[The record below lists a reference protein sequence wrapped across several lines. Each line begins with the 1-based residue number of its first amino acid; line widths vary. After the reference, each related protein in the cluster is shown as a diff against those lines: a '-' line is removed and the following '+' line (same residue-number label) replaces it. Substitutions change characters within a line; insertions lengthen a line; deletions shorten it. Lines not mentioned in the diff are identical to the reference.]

1 LRTKKR
7 SERPLTIN
15 LVGCDPFLCERIRAS
30 LGRSP
35 FHFQPTAEPLA
46 DDDVDIFVVP
56 ALQVGDLADGG
67 VPVIAY
73 GPAGLLRAAFLAGC
87 VDYLRDPW
95 TPEELALR
103 AQSAL
108 SRRSGCWDFPWGEA
122 RFEGDTLCTP
132 GGSAPFPHSE
142 AVLLRALLR
151 RRGQPVPRVALA
163 SLLGAAARKAG
174 SRSVDV
180 HLSAV
185 RRRVRSVAP
194 EAGPFIVCVRGKGY
208 MVP

>member
-1 LRTKKR
+1 
-7 SERPLTIN
+7 
-15 LVGCDPFLCERIRAS
+15 
-30 LGRSP
+30 
-35 FHFQPTAEPLA
+35 
-46 DDDVDIFVVP
+46 VP
-56 ALQVGDLADGG
+56 AGQVGDLAASG

-87 VDYLRDPW
+87 ADYLREPW

-103 AQSAL
+103 SQAAL
-108 SRRSGCWDFPWGEA
+108 SRKRACFDFSWGEA

-132 GGSAPFPHSE
+132 GGSAFFPHGE

-151 RRGQPVPRVALA
+151 RRGQPVPRAALA
-163 SLLGAAARKAG
+163 SLLGAGARKPG
-174 SRSVDV
+174 SRSIDV

-185 RRRVRSVAP
+185 RRRVRAVAP
-194 EAGPFIVCVRGKGY
+194 GAGPFIVCVRGQGY